1 MSQSLTALYLQ
12 NPQLAQA
19 ISRRARGQ
27 QMMQQ
32 GGDSSPIDSPWQG
45 VARLAQALV
54 GGYEQGQADREIKG
68 ADEARKARIAAI
80 LRGGDASP
88 QMPQEQPPAPMTAP
102 QQPVGRQFLPPAG
115 VDPEEDYLVRTVYG
129 EARGEPAQGQQ
140 AVAHVIRNRARAAN
154 MPIRDVVLAP
164 GQFEPWGNP
173 QTRAQLEGL
182 DPASPEYQAI
192 LANVRGGTQ
201 DPTGGATHFYSP
213 TAQAAAGRPTPAWAQ
228 GQGQD
233 IGRHRFYNLPYSAP
247 RGGVPQGDETS
258 PAQMP
263 AGQAGGA
270 PPVPRAPDAAE
281 HYTREALRL
290 EQRAMVLEEEG
301 AHGQAALMM
310 QRAAGA
316 RQMALA
322 RAPQPKT
329 PIQVVDPSDPTGRRL
344 IWADPDKAVGMAAP
358 PKEPLVNIDQKGES
372 VYSQERGKTFAA
384 RATGWEDAETKG
396 NERLRTI
403 QNFRRALEGIETG
416 FGSETQITLG
426 QIAKKIGVPAAT
438 VDAMGL
444 DVNSTA
450 KREEIRSLANR
461 MVLGTLG
468 AGGFPSQ
475 GFSNADRDFLTAMQ
489 PGLMNSAEGNRA
501 IMALTEEGAKRDIAI
516 SRAWR
521 DWRKQNGESPDSVR
535 RFEDEK
541 MPALIAPDGTAQ
553 RILEDS
559 GWKDTT
565 PTAGGADMPVI
576 ANPADAQRLPPGT
589 QFRTPDGRTLRVPA
603 R

>member
-1 MSQSLTALYLQ
+1 MGLMSQSLTALYLQ
-12 NPQLAQA
+12 NPQLANALRRQ
-19 ISRRARGQ
+19 SRGA
-27 QMMQQ
+27 QMLQQ
-32 GGDSSPIDSPWQG
+32 GGDSSPVDHPLQG
-45 VARLAQALV
+45 FARLAQALV
-54 GGYEQGQADREIKG
+54 GGYEQGQADKEIKG
-68 ADEARKARIAAI
+68 ADEARKARIASI
-80 LRGGDASP
+80 LRDGEASP
-88 QMPQEQPPAPMTAP
+88 PQMQAPAMPTQPVAPR
-102 QQPVGRQFLPPAG
+102 QPVGQQFLPPAG
-115 VDPEEDYLVRTVYG
+115 VDPEEDYLVRTVFG

-247 RGGVPQGDETS
+247 RGAAPAGDTI

-263 AGQAGGA
+263 AQAPGA
-270 PPVPRAPDAAE
+270 PPAPRTPDAAA
-281 HYTREALRL
+281 HYMAEAQRL
-290 EQRAMVLEEEG
+290 ERQAMALEEEG
-301 AHGQAALMM
+301 AHGQASLRM
-310 QRAAGA
+310 QMAQGA
-316 RQMALA
+316 RQMAMA
-322 RAPQPKT
+322 RAPQPSET
-329 PIQVVDPSDPTGRRL
+329 EQLFALAGIDPRS
-344 IWADPDKAVGMAAP
+344 PDGQRITRQILEKKANP
-358 PKEPLVNIDQKGES
+358 PPLVNIDQKGEGTFA
-372 VYSQERGKTFAA
+372 QERGKTMAA

-396 NERLRTI
+396 NERLRSA
-403 QNFRRALEGIETG
+403 QQFRAALDGIETG
-416 FGSETQITLG
+416 FGTQTQITLG
-426 QIAKKIGVPAAT
+426 QIAKKLGVPSTT

-461 MVLGTLG
+461 MVLGALG
-468 AGGFPSQ
+468 AGGFPAQ

-489 PGLMNSAEGNRA
+489 PGLMNSAEGNKA
-501 IMALTEEGAKRDIAI
+501 ILALTEEGAKRDIAI

-521 DWRKQNGESPDSVR
+521 EWRKQNGESPDSVR

-541 MPALIAPDGTAQ
+541 MPALVAPDGTAQ
-553 RILEDS
+553 RIIEDS

-565 PTAGGADMPVI
+565 ATGNIPTIAD
-576 ANPADAQRLPPGT
+576 PAEAQRLPPGT